1 MENLTNWMVET
12 KPTNKYLA
20 WLFIMLLKDGSAFES
35 KHFKWVYRT
44 AFDKLRLPN
53 KPYSDR
59 NHDWYEDCV
68 EILQTYRKLYK
79 TKNYEKR
86 IK

>member
-20 WLFIMLLKDGSAFES
+20 WLLLTLLRDTDTINPMHK
-35 KHFKWVYRT
+35 KWVYKT
-44 AFDKLRLPN
+44 AIGYLRLPN

-59 NHDWYEDCV
+59 NHDWYQDC
-68 EILQTYRKLYK
+68 IKLITAYRNS
-79 TKNYEKR
+79 KN
-86 IK
+86 

>member
-20 WLFIMLLKDGSAFES
+20 WLLLTLLRDTDTINPSHK
-35 KHFKWVYRT
+35 KWVYKQ
-44 AFDKLRLPN
+44 AIFYLRLPN

-59 NHDWYEDCV
+59 NHDWYEDC
-68 EILQTYRKLYK
+68 IKLIAAYRNSLNK
-79 TKNYEKR
+79 
-86 IK
+86 

>member
-1 MENLTNWMVET
+1 MENLTNWLVET

-20 WLFIMLLKDGSAFES
+20 WLLIMILRDTDIINPLDRRWIYKSAIN
-35 KHFKWVYRT
+35 Y
-44 AFDKLRLPN
+44 LRLPN

-59 NHDWYEDCV
+59 NHDWYEDC
-68 EILQTYRKLYK
+68 IKLITAYR
-79 TKNYEKR
+79 NS

>member
-1 MENLTNWMVET
+1 MDNLTNWMVET

-20 WLFIMLLKDGSAFES
+20 WLLLTLLRDTDTINPMHK
-35 KHFKWVYRT
+35 KWVYKT
-44 AFDKLRLPN
+44 AIGYLRLPN

-59 NHDWYEDCV
+59 NHDWYEDC
-68 EILQTYRKLYK
+68 IKLITAYR
-79 TKNYEKR
+79 NS

>member
-20 WLFIMLLKDGSAFES
+20 WLLIMILRDTDIINPLDRRWIYKSAIN
-35 KHFKWVYRT
+35 Y
-44 AFDKLRLPN
+44 LRLPN

-59 NHDWYEDCV
+59 NHDWYQDCMKL
-68 EILQTYRKLYK
+68 ITAYRNSKK
-79 TKNYEKR
+79 
-86 IK
+86 

>member
-20 WLFIMLLKDGSAFES
+20 WLLIMILRDTDIINPLDRRWIYKSAIN
-35 KHFKWVYRT
+35 Y
-44 AFDKLRLPN
+44 LRLPN

-59 NHDWYEDCV
+59 NHDWYEDCMKL
-68 EILQTYRKLYK
+68 ITAYRNSKK
-79 TKNYEKR
+79 
-86 IK
+86 

>member
-20 WLFIMLLKDGSAFES
+20 WLLIMILRDTDIINPLDRRWIYKSAIN
-35 KHFKWVYRT
+35 Y
-44 AFDKLRLPN
+44 LRLPN

-59 NHDWYEDCV
+59 NHDWYEDCMKL
-68 EILQTYRKLYK
+68 IAAYR
-79 TKNYEKR
+79 NS

>member
-1 MENLTNWMVET
+1 MENLTNWLVET

-20 WLFIMLLKDGSAFES
+20 WLLLTLLRDTDTINPIHK
-35 KHFKWVYRT
+35 KWVYKT
-44 AFDKLRLPN
+44 AIGYLRLPN

-59 NHDWYEDCV
+59 NHDWYQDC
-68 EILQTYRKLYK
+68 IKLITAYR
-79 TKNYEKR
+79 NS

>member
-20 WLFIMLLKDGSAFES
+20 WLLIMILRDTDIINPI
-35 KHFKWVYRT
+35 HRRWVYKQ
-44 AFDKLRLPN
+44 AIFSLRLPN

-59 NHDWYEDCV
+59 NHDWYEDC
-68 EILQTYRKLYK
+68 IKLIAAYRKLYK
-79 TKNYEKR
+79 K
-86 IK
+86 

>member
-1 MENLTNWMVET
+1 MDNLTNWMVET

-20 WLFIMLLKDGSAFES
+20 WLLLTLLRDTDTINPIHK
-35 KHFKWVYRT
+35 KWVYKT
-44 AFDKLRLPN
+44 AIGYLRLPN

-59 NHDWYEDCV
+59 NHDWYKDC
-68 EILQTYRKLYK
+68 INLITAYR
-79 TKNYEKR
+79 NS

>member
-20 WLFIMLLKDGSAFES
+20 WLLIMILRDTDIINPLDRRWIYKSAIN
-35 KHFKWVYRT
+35 Y
-44 AFDKLRLPN
+44 LRLPN

-59 NHDWYEDCV
+59 NHDWYKDC
-68 EILQTYRKLYK
+68 INLITAYRNSKK
-79 TKNYEKR
+79 
-86 IK
+86 

>member
-1 MENLTNWMVET
+1 MRTMDNLTNWMVET

-20 WLFIMLLKDGSAFES
+20 WLLLTLLRDTDTINPMHK
-35 KHFKWVYRT
+35 KWVYKT
-44 AFDKLRLPN
+44 AIGYLRLPN

-59 NHDWYEDCV
+59 NHDWYEDC
-68 EILQTYRKLYK
+68 IKLITAYR
-79 TKNYEKR
+79 NS

>member
-20 WLFIMLLKDGSAFES
+20 WLLIMILRDTDIINPLDRRWIYKSAIG
-35 KHFKWVYRT
+35 Y
-44 AFDKLRLPN
+44 LRLSN

-59 NHDWYEDCV
+59 NHDWYEDCMKL
-68 EILQTYRKLYK
+68 IAAYRNSKK
-79 TKNYEKR
+79 
-86 IK
+86 

>member
-1 MENLTNWMVET
+1 MDNLTNWLVET

-20 WLFIMLLKDGSAFES
+20 WLLIMILRDTDIINPLDRRWIYKSAIN
-35 KHFKWVYRT
+35 Y
-44 AFDKLRLPN
+44 LRLPN

-59 NHDWYEDCV
+59 NHDWYQDC
-68 EILQTYRKLYK
+68 IKLINAYR
-79 TKNYEKR
+79 NS

>member
-1 MENLTNWMVET
+1 MDNLTNWMVET

-20 WLFIMLLKDGSAFES
+20 WLLIMILRDTDIINPLDRRWIYKSAIN
-35 KHFKWVYRT
+35 Y
-44 AFDKLRLPN
+44 LRLPN

-59 NHDWYEDCV
+59 NHDWYKDC
-68 EILQTYRKLYK
+68 INLITAYR
-79 TKNYEKR
+79 NS